1 MHLLGARDV
10 PFHRVKHPVQSGI
23 PNTIYM
29 ALGRRAA
36 LLGAR
41 QGASHGKGQASEL
54 QFVRKYSQKIV
65 RVMSRSSPER
75 SGNVVGIGLSCHHS
89 QPQCVVTAL

>member
-1 MHLLGARDV
+1 MYPFIGSSTQFKVAFQIPFIWPSVVMLLFWELVRG
-10 PFHRVKHPVQSGI
+10 PC
-23 PNTIYM
+23 
-29 ALGRRAA
+29 
-36 LLGAR
+36 
-41 QGASHGKGQASEL
+41 HGKGQASEL

-75 SGNVVGIGLSCHHS
+75 SGNVVGIGPSCHHS